1 MTDKEKE
8 VTQVPAPAL
17 DYFAVNTK
25 SCGWWPV
32 STVMARHIARQ
43 LDRMIPTRWIRFV
56 ELSGATILVRA
67 EEITDI
73 TQCSA
78 DQRAERRAFG
88 ALMQRERED
97 ERW

>member
-8 VTQVPAPAL
+8 ATQVPAAPL
-17 DYFAVNTK
+17 DYFVVTTR
-25 SCGWWPV
+25 SCAWWPV
-32 STVMARHIARQ
+32 STVMARHIERQ
-43 LDRMIPTRWIRFV
+43 LDRLIPTRWIRFV

-67 EEITDI
+67 DEIIDI
-73 TQCSA
+73 AQCSA

-88 ALMQRERED
+88 ALMQQEREG